1 MCTEKKKRHVKQ
13 DTLNFFILVVGPLR
27 GGGGGVV
34 KKLFFYDLPEPHE
47 TQEKKKNCMLCSVL
61 INIDQQKKVFCQVSK
76 NIIFSNLNLKNFL
89 IDFLSILDHFQ
100 VIMVRP
106 LRNLFFMCVCQC
118 LPLPV
123 QI

>member
-1 MCTEKKKRHVKQ
+1 
-13 DTLNFFILVVGPLR
+13 
-27 GGGGGVV
+27 
-34 KKLFFYDLPEPHE
+34 
-47 TQEKKKNCMLCSVL
+47 MLCSVL

-76 NIIFSNLNLKNFL
+76 NIIFSSLILKNFL

-106 LRNLFFMCVCQC
+106 LRNPFFMCVCQC